1 MFFELFNQ
9 HFGSGGIHIL
19 YLMNAALRMNGP
31 LDLSV
36 NTCSTQLK
44 VYRSYTVGSFDTYLV
59 FSSA

>member
-36 NTCSTQLK
+36 NTCSTQ
-44 VYRSYTVGSFDTYLV
+44 
-59 FSSA
+59 